1 MCAKKVNQA
10 ETRLFARR
18 KRLQHLGE
26 HAPKFS
32 MGIELGTSGGSDYYL
47 SLPFKRSLLAI
58 ILSGAFFA
66 VFTIPLFSVGSVA
79 FGEADDS
86 LFSLIAVL
94 FSLFWMLGWS
104 VGVGI
109 LGLIFLA
116 VTFGR
121 ETLRIRNNQ
130 LILRIGL
137 PGIGIGFKFHGDV
150 VRYFRKNKPDVIA
163 GTTWRGEHLCF
174 DYVGESINF
183 GSAISAEKA
192 EEILS
197 VLKQAFPKYADTPMK
212 FSARKLSDEEP
223 VSETEPI
230 VGIESV
236 ASSEFEHAHWS
247 SISSLSL
254 IAANLVPLLGVA
266 LLDWRI
272 GEIMLLFWAESAVI
286 GFYTLCKM
294 WRIGK
299 WSVLFYGPFF
309 VGHYGG
315 FMAGH
320 LLFIYAL
327 FGSEFTADGDLPEI
341 SQVFVDFLAMAPALI
356 AFLLSHGISFFTNFI
371 RRKEYLGKSI
381 AVQMQEPYKRIII
394 MHLTIIFRGFLVM
407 ALETPLPALV
417 LLIVMKM
424 LADLKAHLKEHA

>member
-1 MCAKKVNQA
+1 MCAKRVKQP
-10 ETRLFARR
+10 ETRLFAQR
-18 KRLQHLGE
+18 KRLRHLGE

-32 MGIELGTSGGSDYYL
+32 MGFDLGFIGENDYYL
-47 SLPFKRSLLAI
+47 SLPFKRSLVAI
-58 ILSGAFFA
+58 LLSGAFFA

-79 FGEADDS
+79 FGEADES
-86 LFSLIAVL
+86 LFALIAVF

-104 VGVGI
+104 VGVAI

-121 ETLRIRNNQ
+121 ESVRIRNNQ

-137 PGIGIGFKFHGDV
+137 PGIGIGFRFHGDV
-150 VRYFRKNKPDVIA
+150 VRYFRRNKPDVII
-163 GTTWRGEHLCF
+163 GTSWRGDHLCF
-174 DYVGESINF
+174 DYAGESINF

-197 VLKQAFPKYADTPMK
+197 VLKLAFPRHADKPMK
-212 FSARKLSDEEP
+212 FSTRKITEEESDKEELP
-223 VSETEPI
+223 NNGSESFS
-230 VGIESV
+230 GIEST
-236 ASSEFEHAHWS
+236 HWS
-247 SISSLSL
+247 SLSSLAL
-254 IAANLVPLLGVA
+254 IAANLIPLIGVL

-320 LLFIYAL
+320 LLFIYAF
-327 FGSEFTADGDLPEI
+327 FGSEFTADGDLPQI
-341 SQVFVDFLAMAPALI
+341 SQVLIDFLAMAPA
-356 AFLLSHGISFFTNFI
+356 AT
-371 RRKEYLGKSI
+371 RM
-381 AVQMQEPYKRIII
+381 AVSRAD
-394 MHLTIIFRGFLVM
+394 
-407 ALETPLPALV
+407 ALPPPR
-417 LLIVMKM
+417 
-424 LADLKAHLKEHA
+424 